1 MTGTGPVEPVNA
13 PDADGSFEV
22 IGADAP
28 RLTDR
33 VAQRWGALPPRARKS
48 AVAAGLALLTA
59 VGALLLAPDDPE
71 TREPLDLSAWPADVT
86 RWDYLGLA
94 EHPNSPT
101 TRGSY
106 RFAVSVLRG
115 PDVTLRVT
123 GAAFDG
129 LRAQSTPRPEFTVPG
144 GATRRIT
151 VEISV
156 SDCSELP
163 LDAGFHYLDVTLR
176 NTHAIQRHSFIFGG
190 AFSRDLSDLLHEA
203 CDPIPPGPG
212 PRPIG
217 SASSQNAD

>member
-1 MTGTGPVEPVNA
+1 MTGTGPVEPVNP
-13 PDADGSFEV
+13 PDADESYEV
-22 IGADAP
+22 IGVDTP
-28 RLTDR
+28 RLADR
-33 VAQRWGALPPRARKS
+33 LAARWAGLSTRTRA
-48 AVAAGLALLTA
+48 AVLATGLAGLAA
-59 VGALLLAPDDPE
+59 AGALLLSPDDPE
-71 TREPLDLSAWPADVT
+71 PRDPLDLSAWPVNVT
-86 RWDYLGLA
+86 RWDYLGTGSTA
-94 EHPNSPT
+94 NSPAT
-101 TRGSY
+101 SGRY

-129 LRAQSTPRPEFTVPG
+129 IRAQTVPRPEFTVPG
-144 GATRRIT
+144 GTTRRIT

-190 AFSRDLSDLLHEA
+190 AFSRDVSELLHAA
-203 CDPIPPGPG
+203 CDAVPARPG
-212 PRPIG
+212 PRPTG